1 MSNAEFVTDPHRRT
15 EIPKGRRM
23 RLRKVATAMVAVGSI
38 LAVSACGGGEGGGG
52 EGDSYSIG
60 VSQLVQHPALDASTE
75 GFKKSFEDAGVDVE
89 WDVQNAQ
96 GEQANATSIAQQ
108 FANDDLDL
116 VLAVATPAAQA
127 AAQAIT
133 DKPVL
138 FTAVTDAEEAGLV
151 DANDKPGG
159 NVTGTS
165 DLNPVEEQLKLVKD
179 VKPDA
184 KTVGIVYSSGEVNS
198 QVQVDLAKK
207 AAKDL
212 DVKIKEATIANS
224 GELAQAVDSLGK
236 VDAYYVP
243 TDNNVVSAV
252 STMVQAAEKNKAL
265 LVGSEAGQVESGA
278 AITRGIDYTK
288 LGEQTGEMALKIL
301 QDGTKPAEM
310 PVETSSNLELVVNP
324 KAAKA
329 QGAEIPKKLVDE
341 ADKVIE

>member
-1 MSNAEFVTDPHRRT
+1 MPNAEFVTDPHRRT

-38 LAVSACGGGEGGGG
+38 LAVSACGGGESGGG
-52 EGDSYSIG
+52 EGDSFSIG
-60 VSQLVQHPALDASTE
+60 VSQLVQHPALDAATE

-108 FANDDLDL
+108 FASDDLDL

-127 AAQAIT
+127 AAQAIS

-151 DANDKPGG
+151 DSNDKPGG

-212 DVKIKEATIANS
+212 DVKIKEATIALRQWTRSARSTPTTCPPTTTWSRQCRRWSRRQRRTRLCSS
-224 GELAQAVDSLGK
+224 G
-236 VDAYYVP
+236 
-243 TDNNVVSAV
+243 
-252 STMVQAAEKNKAL
+252 
-265 LVGSEAGQVESGA
+265 
-278 AITRGIDYTK
+278 R
-288 LGEQTGEMALKIL
+288 
-301 QDGTKPAEM
+301 KPAKSN
-310 PVETSSNLELVVNP
+310 PVRRSPAASTTRSSANRP
-324 KAAKA
+324 A
-329 QGAEIPKKLVDE
+329 QWP
-341 ADKVIE
+341 

>member
-1 MSNAEFVTDPHRRT
+1 
-15 EIPKGRRM
+15 M
-23 RLRKVATAMVAVGSI
+23 RLRKLATAIVAVGSI
-38 LAVSACGGGEGGGG
+38 LAVSACSGGEGGDGG
-52 EGDSYSIG
+52 GKDDSFAIG
-60 VSQLVQHPALDASTE
+60 VSQLVQHPALDAATE
-75 GFKKSFEDAGVDVE
+75 GFKKSFEDAGVDVD

-96 GEQANATSIAQQ
+96 GEQANATSIAQT

-151 DANDKPGG
+151 DSSDKPGG

-198 QVQVDLAKK
+198 QVQVDLAKE
-207 AAKDL
+207 AAKGL

-224 GELAQAVDSLGK
+224 SELAQAVESLGK

-301 QDGTKPAEM
+301 QDGKKPAEM

-329 QGAEIPKKLVDE
+329 QGVEIPKKIIDE
-341 ADKVIE
+341 ADKVID

>member
-1 MSNAEFVTDPHRRT
+1 
-15 EIPKGRRM
+15 M
-23 RLRKVATAMVAVGSI
+23 RLRHLATAIVAVSSVI
-38 LAVSACGGGEGGGG
+38 AVSACSGGEGASGDGDGG
-52 EGDSYSIG
+52 GDSYAIG
-60 VSQLVQHPALDASTE
+60 ISQLVQHPALDAASE
-75 GFKKSFEDAGVDVE
+75 GFKKSFEDADVTVE
-89 WDVQNAQ
+89 WDEQNAQ
-96 GEQANATSIAQQ
+96 GEQANATTIAQT
-108 FANDDLDL
+108 FANQDLDL

-133 DKPVL
+133 DMPVL

-151 DANDKPGG
+151 ASNKAPGG

-165 DLNPVEEQLKLVKD
+165 DLNPVADQLQLVKD
-179 VKPDA
+179 LKPDA

-207 AAKDL
+207 AAKDMGI
-212 DVKIKEATIANS
+212 KIKEATIANS
-224 GELAQAVDSLGK
+224 GELAQAVNSLGD

-265 LVGSEAGQVESGA
+265 LVGSEAGQVEQGA

-288 LGEQTGEMALKIL
+288 LGEQTGKMALKIL
-301 QDGTKPAEM
+301 QDGKKPADM

-329 QGAEIPKKLVDE
+329 QGVEIPQDIIDE
-341 ADKVIE
+341 ADEVIK

>member
-1 MSNAEFVTDPHRRT
+1 
-15 EIPKGRRM
+15 M
-23 RLRKVATAMVAVGSI
+23 RLRKLATAMVAVGSI
-38 LAVSACGGGEGGGG
+38 LAVSACSGGDGGGDGGGQA
-52 EGDSYSIG
+52 ESYKIG
-60 VSQLVQHPALDASTE
+60 ISQLVQHPALDAASE
-75 GFKKSFEDAGVDVE
+75 GFKKSFKDAGVEVE
-89 WDVQNAQ
+89 WDEQNAQ
-96 GEQANATSIAQQ
+96 GEQANATSIAQT
-108 FANDDLDL
+108 FANGDFDL

-133 DKPVL
+133 NVPVL

-151 DANDKPGG
+151 DTADKPGG

-165 DLNPVEEQLKLVKD
+165 DLNPVAEQLKLVKD
-179 VKPDA
+179 LKPDA

-198 QVQVDLAKK
+198 QVQVDLAKES
-207 AAKDL
+207 AKDL
-212 DVKIKEATIANS
+212 GVEIKEATIANS
-224 GELAQAVDSLGK
+224 SELAQAVGSLGK

-265 LVGSEAGQVESGA
+265 LVGSEAGQVEQGA

-288 LGEQTGEMALKIL
+288 LGEQTGQMALKIL
-301 QDGTKPAEM
+301 QDGKKPAEM

-329 QGAEIPKKLVDE
+329 QGVEIPKKLIDE
-341 ADKVIE
+341 ADNVIE